1 MAWLASFS
9 DFFSGLSFTEGLV
22 MIILCGGG
30 SWIYRMQ
37 QRQISRLASENRH
50 YREIFL
56 QMMNREFK
64 LRSDETDETSTNS
77 GGDND

>member
-1 MAWLASFS
+1 
-9 DFFSGLSFTEGLV
+9 

-64 LRSDETDETSTNS
+64 LRSDETNETSTNS